1 MEDVK
6 KRALNLKIKATKSSN
21 FKDGVKNFWESADDS
36 KEQNDTQKELKTDIE
51 QVKLEM
57 VQELRDVKNTM
68 TTSMT

>member
-21 FKDGVKNFWESADDS
+21 FKDGVKNFWESAEEEKDQS
-36 KEQNDTQKELKTDIE
+36 EMTKELKTDIE

-57 VQELRDVKNTM
+57 V
-68 TTSMT
+68 

>member
-21 FKDGVKNFWESADDS
+21 FKDGVKNFWESAEEEKDQG
-36 KEQNDTQKELKTDIE
+36 EMTKELKTDIE

-57 VQELRDVKNTM
+57 V
-68 TTSMT
+68 